1 MDTVICS
8 QVFPRRVGTGP
19 TSVLWS
25 CLQDK
30 LISLSHSAQ
39 PQGTAF
45 RLRQSSVYT
54 STEKIS
60 LFLVFHLIKLVTA
73 HGGLAAAAQ
82 SSWICMKLFSVE
94 KSRGSLLSPW
104 PLLGIPVIDPV
115 TQPEKHVCDYLLFV
129 MISPTLQASSY
140 LPFLGSVLLF
150 MLCVTLFWAAFR
162 CTGRSREI
170 GEENWGMG

>member
-19 TSVLWS
+19 ASVLWS

-39 PQGTAF
+39 PQGTTF

-54 STEKIS
+54 STEKNLSLSCIS
-60 LFLVFHLIKLVTA
+60 LNKISHRTRWISGSSSAFLDLHEIILSGEIKRQFA
-73 HGGLAAAAQ
+73 QPLA
-82 SSWICMKLFSVE
+82 
-94 KSRGSLLSPW
+94 
-104 PLLGIPVIDPV
+104 LLGIPVIDPV

-140 LPFLGSVLLF
+140 LPFLDSVLLF